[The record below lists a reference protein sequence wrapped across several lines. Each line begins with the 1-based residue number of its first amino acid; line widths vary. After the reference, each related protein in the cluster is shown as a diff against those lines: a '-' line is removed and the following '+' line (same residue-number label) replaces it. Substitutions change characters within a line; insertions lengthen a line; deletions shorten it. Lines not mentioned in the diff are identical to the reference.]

1 MEVINGKA
9 IAEAILSQLSE
20 QTRALSPKLSL
31 RVILVGDDAASAVYV
46 KQKEKAAARAGVD
59 LAVHHFPAETNE
71 KILTEFIRGLNQE
84 ASVTGFFI
92 QLPLPS
98 HLNTNN
104 LLNLIDPKKDV
115 DCLTPENLGLLAW
128 NSPRFLPAAA
138 RAVEVILKRQ
148 HVALRGKRVVV
159 VGRGRIAGLPVALRA
174 LHQDATVTI
183 AHRQTKN
190 LGAITRQADLLVSA
204 VGRPGLIK
212 ADMVKRGAGVIDIG
226 WARVE
231 GRPRGDVDPEGLE
244 EAARFYTP
252 VPGGVGPITVA
263 CLLQNVV
270 MAHKL
275 RLEDLT

>member
-1 MEVINGKA
+1 
-9 IAEAILSQLSE
+9 
-20 QTRALSPKLSL
+20 
-31 RVILVGDDAASAVYV
+31 
-46 KQKEKAAARAGVD
+46 
-59 LAVHHFPAETNE
+59 
-71 KILTEFIRGLNQE
+71 
-84 ASVTGFFI
+84 
-92 QLPLPS
+92 
-98 HLNTNN
+98 
-104 LLNLIDPKKDV
+104 
-115 DCLTPENLGLLAW
+115 
-128 NSPRFLPAAA
+128 
-138 RAVEVILKRQ
+138 
-148 HVALRGKRVVV
+148 LRGKRVVV